1 MPIKDRRIDRFKVYS
16 RRAAIL
22 AGFKGL
28 LVSGLV
34 ARMYYLQVIE
44 SDRYQMLAEE
54 NRISVRLLAPLRG
67 LIVDRFGRVLAAN
80 RADYRA
86 YLIPEQTRSVDDTLD
101 ALSRIIPLS
110 RDDHQRIRR
119 AVQRQRAFLPVTVA
133 ANLSWTD
140 FARINLASPD
150 LPGVQP
156 DVGSTR
162 YYPHGPLVAHL
173 IGYVG
178 APGEDE
184 VGRDPLLQLPGF
196 KVGRNGIE
204 RTFDSQLRGQAGN
217 MKVEVNA
224 VGRVIRE
231 LERKNAVQGSTV
243 QLTIDFELQR
253 YAADR
258 LAGESGSV
266 VVVDV
271 KTGEILALVSVP
283 AFDPNDFNLGISRTK
298 WQSLLADKRK
308 PLINKAV
315 AGQYPPGSTFKMAVA
330 LAALEAGVIKPDHK
344 VACWGKKELGNHT
357 FHCWKREGHGVLD
370 LVNAIQHSCDI
381 YFYDIA
387 DRVGIDRI
395 AEMARRLGLGSAPDL
410 PIPAVASGLV
420 PSPGWKLATQGVRWQ
435 RGETWVAGIGQGYIT
450 ATPLQLAVMTARIAN
465 GAHAISP
472 VLTVTPRS
480 GEAIDKAPAPL
491 NISRA
496 ALDVVREGM
505 ARVTTHPRGTA
516 YAARITDDGYAMAG
530 KTGTAQVRRI
540 TKAEREAGVR
550 KNEEKPWEERDHA
563 LFVGYG
569 PIEDP
574 RYAVAV
580 VVEHGGSGSRTAA
593 PIARDVLLKAM
604 RANSAAAPV
613 DKLPEQPTLTPER
626 GVDV

>member
-16 RRAAIL
+16 RRAAML

-28 LVSGLV
+28 LVTGLV
-34 ARMYYLQVIE
+34 GRMYYLQVIE

-86 YLIPEQTRSVDDTLD
+86 YLVPEQAGDVEETLA
-101 ALSRIIPLS
+101 ALNRIIPLT
-110 RDDHQRIRR
+110 REDHDRILK
-119 AVQRQRAFLPVTVA
+119 AAERQRAFLPVTVA
-133 ANLSWTD
+133 GNLSWAD

-150 LPGVQP
+150 LPGIQP

-162 YYPHGPLVAHL
+162 FYPHGHDVAHL

-178 APGEDE
+178 APNEDE

-196 KVGRNGIE
+196 KIGRNGIE
-204 RTFDSQLRGQAGN
+204 RSYDKSLRGVAGN

-231 LERKNAVQGSTV
+231 LERDNAVQGEPV
-243 QLTIDFELQR
+243 QLTIDYELQR
-253 YAADR
+253 YAAER

-271 KTGEILALVSVP
+271 KSGNVLAMASVP
-283 AFDPNDFNLGISRTK
+283 AFDPNDFNVGISRAK

-315 AGQYPPGSTFKMAVA
+315 AGQYPPGSTFKMTVA
-330 LAALEAGVIKPDHK
+330 LAALEAGVIKADHE
-344 VACWGKKELGNHT
+344 VTCWGKKELGNHT
-357 FHCWKREGHGVLD
+357 FHCWKREGHGTLD
-370 LVNAIQHSCDI
+370 LVGAIQHSCDI

-387 DRVGIDRI
+387 DRVGIDKI
-395 AEMARRLGLGSAPDL
+395 ADMARRLGLGTAPDL
-410 PIPAVASGLV
+410 PIPAVADGLV
-420 PSPGWKLATQGVRWQ
+420 PGKGWKLATQGVPWQ
-435 RGETWVAGIGQGYIT
+435 RGETWVTGIGQGYIT

-465 GAHAISP
+465 G
-472 VLTVTPRS
+472 VTAVKP
-480 GEAIDKAPAPL
+480 GLVTGAKVADVAEVPEPL
-491 NISRA
+491 NLSRV
-496 ALDVVREGM
+496 ALDIVREGM
-505 ARVTTHPRGTA
+505 VRVTTHPRGTA
-516 YAARITDDGYAMAG
+516 YGARITEKGYSMAG

-580 VVEHGGSGSRTAA
+580 VVEHGGSGSRTAG
-593 PIARDVLLKAM
+593 PVARDVLLEAM
-604 RANSAAAPV
+604 KRESAAPARDTLPDQPV
-613 DKLPEQPTLTPER
+613 LTPER
-626 GVDV
+626 GVEV